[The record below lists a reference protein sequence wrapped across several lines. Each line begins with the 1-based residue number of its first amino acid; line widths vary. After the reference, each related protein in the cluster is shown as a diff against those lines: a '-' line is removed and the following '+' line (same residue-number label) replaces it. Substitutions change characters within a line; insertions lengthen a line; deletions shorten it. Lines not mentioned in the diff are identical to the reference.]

1 MTAILH
7 SFAEHAGSHRQA
19 DKVTGSYCVGD
30 VPVVLSVRSPRVC
43 LAFRS
48 LEACRV
54 AGDQRTASLLVPRVS
69 KSDFC
74 KRSVAGL
81 RCVASV
87 YGPSPKNVLQGTF
100 KKIRRAARTD
110 KFLRMSRLLVR
121 TKPSQCFSLRELPM
135 SSAKVSSAQFVSAQS
150 SWRPLSSVVKQVLR
164 DVRVEPPVAP
174 QPQAVTL
181 Q

>member
-1 MTAILH
+1 M
-7 SFAEHAGSHRQA
+7 F
-19 DKVTGSYCVGD
+19 
-30 VPVVLSVRSPRVC
+30 LSSRSPRVC

-48 LEACRV
+48 LETCRV
-54 AGDQRTASLLVPRVS
+54 AGNRGSSSLLVPRVS
-69 KSDFC
+69 KNDFC
-74 KRSVAGL
+74 KRSVAEL

-87 YGPSPKNVLQGTF
+87 YGPSPKQMLSRAFNKT
-100 KKIRRAARTD
+100 RRAARTD

-135 SSAKVSSAQFVSAQS
+135 SSAKVSSNKERSAQFVSAQS

-164 DVRVEPPVAP
+164 DVRVTPAASP
-174 QPQAVTL
+174 QPQTTRL

>member
-1 MTAILH
+1 M
-7 SFAEHAGSHRQA
+7 
-19 DKVTGSYCVGD
+19 TGSYCVGD

-43 LAFRS
+43 LEFRS

-54 AGDQRTASLLVPRVS
+54 AGDQGTASLLVPRVS

-135 SSAKVSSAQFVSAQS
+135 SSAKVSSVKERSAQFVSAQS